1 MSPPRPASPGQR
13 TRAVGGEHPDPRP
26 AAPRTALLVAQ
37 VRASLPAPPAD
48 LVDAGGGTGQ
58 VAVPLAAEG
67 YHVTVL
73 DPSAAMLAT
82 CTQRAA
88 ERGAGTVARLR
99 TVQGDV
105 EQAPALLGVASA
117 DAVLCI
123 GVLEVAGEPGR
134 ALAALAGLL
143 RPRGSLSLVVANRAW
158 LALRA
163 ARRGDYAE
171 ALRLLDDPVVGG
183 APGQHGAGAPAA
195 GAPAGAGQVTRA
207 WTAAE
212 LRDLVSSAGLRTV
225 AEYGLRVLGEPAEP
239 DPACARAHAELERRL
254 ARLEPY
260 RSVAEYVHLVA
271 SPSRQEA

>member
-1 MSPPRPASPGQR
+1 MSASRPLSPQR
-13 TRAVGGEHPDPRP
+13 RAPAEQRDPRP
-26 AAPRTALLVAQ
+26 AAARTALLLAQ
-37 VRASLPAPPAD
+37 VRASLPAPPAE

-58 VAVPLAAEG
+58 IAVPLAAEG

-88 ERGAGTVARLR
+88 ERGAGTVARLS

-105 EQAPALLGVASA
+105 EQAPALLGEASA

-123 GVLEVAGEPGR
+123 GVLEVTAEPGR
-134 ALAALAGLL
+134 ALAALGGLL
-143 RPRGSLSLVVANRAW
+143 RPEGSLSLVVANRAW

-163 ARRGDYAE
+163 ARRGDYGE
-171 ALRLLDDPVVGG
+171 ALRLLDDVVVGR
-183 APGQHGAGAPAA
+183 APAQHGAGASATQA
-195 GAPAGAGQVTRA
+195 AGAGQVTRA
-207 WTAAE
+207 WTAPE
-212 LRDLVSSAGLRTV
+212 LREMLNSAGLRVV
-225 AEYGLRVLGEPAEP
+225 AEYGLRVLGEPVEP
-239 DPACARAHAELERRL
+239 DPAHAELERRL

-271 SPSRQEA
+271 SPEP

>member
-1 MSPPRPASPGQR
+1 MTAGAMPGAWPGAGPRGAEPGGL
-13 TRAVGGEHPDPRP
+13 RA
-26 AAPRTALLVAQ
+26 RTAALVAQ
-37 VRASLPAPPAD
+37 VRAALPVPPAEV
-48 LVDAGGGTGQ
+48 VDVGGGTGQ

-82 CTQRAA
+82 CGQRAA
-88 ERGAGTVARLR
+88 ERGPETAARLR

-105 EQAPALLGVASA
+105 EQAPALLGRGGA

-123 GVLEVAGEPGR
+123 GTLEVAGDPAR
-134 ALAALAGLL
+134 ALAALAALP
-143 RPRGSLSLVVANRAW
+143 RPGGTLSLVVANRAW

-163 ARRGDYAE
+163 ARRGDYRE
-171 ALRLLDDPVVGG
+171 ALRLLDDPVV
-183 APGQHGAGAPAA
+183 AALPGQHGAGTLAAVTTAP
-195 GAPAGAGQVTRA
+195 GAEDPVTRA

-212 LRDLVSSAGLRTV
+212 LRGLLAGAGLEVV

-239 DPACARAHAELERRL
+239 DPSTAAALAELERRL
-254 ARLEPY
+254 AGLEPY

-271 SPSRQEA
+271 RRPREGA